1 MVTTNVRQE
10 VEQAVQQ
17 FEAHFNRGDMAALA
31 GMYTEDAT
39 LLPPDSDMIRGRQG
53 IQQFWQGAWDS
64 GIRQARLQ
72 VQEVQASGELAV
84 EISYAT
90 LTVRPEGGQSSEVH
104 LKYIVVWQRAGGT
117 WQLRADIWNSTAPA

>member
-10 VEQAVQQ
+10 VEQAVRQ
-17 FEAHFNRGDMAALA
+17 FEAQFNRGDMAALA

-39 LLPPDSDMIRGRQG
+39 LLPPDSDLIRGRQG

-64 GIRQARLQ
+64 GIRGARLQ
-72 VQEVQASGELAV
+72 VQDVQASGELAV

-90 LTVRPEGGQSSEVH
+90 LTVQPAGGQSSEVR
-104 LKYIVVWQRAGGT
+104 LKYVVVWQRTAGT

>member
-90 LTVRPEGGQSSEVH
+90 LTVQPEGGQPSEVR
-104 LKYIVVWQRAGGT
+104 LKYIVVWQRTDGT

>member
-10 VEQAVQQ
+10 VEQAVRQ

-64 GIRQARLQ
+64 GIRQAQLA
-72 VQEVQASGELAV
+72 VQEVQASGDVAV

-90 LTVRPEGGQSSEVH
+90 LTVQPDGGASSEVR
-104 LKYIVVWQRAGGT
+104 LKYIVVWQRTGST
-117 WQLRADIWNSTAPA
+117 WQLRADIWNSAAPA